1 MDKNFAATKVNL
13 VKDIMSE
20 ICGSYKAYLNDL
32 CKQMIKANA
41 QRVHHPNAFLGF
53 IYKYNQYMEQPR
65 NFVSADLPQL
75 DTSLIEEFENVLALQ
90 QSFEKDWR
98 QVNQSLGTLLARGES
113 MQDCYDLLPQEVHDI
128 LGGNLTTYF
137 GGLTRTRP
145 EAYAIQEIPFQ
156 LEAFRKLKLLIYQ
169 YIGNQLI
176 I

>member
-1 MDKNFAATKVNL
+1 
-13 VKDIMSE
+13 MSE
-20 ICGSYKAYLNDL
+20 ICGHYQTYLNNLRKD
-32 CKQMIKANA
+32 MVKANA
-41 QRVHHPNAFLGF
+41 KLVEHPNAFLGF
-53 IYKYNQYMEQPR
+53 YYKHRLYTATDDRMNTGQ
-65 NFVSADLPQL
+65 FPQL
-75 DTSLIEEFENVLALQ
+75 DTSLIEDFENVLALT

-156 LEAFRKLKLLIYQ
+156 LEAFHKLKLLIYQ

>member
-1 MDKNFAATKVNL
+1 MDRNFTSTKVNL
-13 VKDIMSE
+13 VKDIMAE
-20 ICGSYKAYLNDL
+20 ICGHYQAYLNEL
-32 CKQMIKANA
+32 RIQMIKSNA
-41 QRVHHPNAFLGF
+41 QRVEHPNAFLGF
-53 IYKYNQYMEQPR
+53 TYKFNQYTAEPR
-65 NFVSADLPQL
+65 TAISACLPQL
-75 DTSLIEEFENVLALQ
+75 DTSLIEDFENVLALT

-156 LEAFRKLKLLIYQ
+156 LEAFHKLKQLIYQ